1 MQALVWTGTVL
12 AVIAGI
18 WLVAMG
24 LGARR
29 RLDAARTP
37 EATRATL
44 NRLAALNGAAFGL
57 GLLGI
62 GLMVVGLLLG

>member
-1 MQALVWTGTVL
+1 MQALVWAGTAL

-24 LGARR
+24 LRARR
-29 RLDAARTP
+29 SLEAAQTP

-44 NRLAALNGAAFGL
+44 NRMAALNGAAFAL

-62 GLMVVGLLLG
+62 GLMVVGLILG